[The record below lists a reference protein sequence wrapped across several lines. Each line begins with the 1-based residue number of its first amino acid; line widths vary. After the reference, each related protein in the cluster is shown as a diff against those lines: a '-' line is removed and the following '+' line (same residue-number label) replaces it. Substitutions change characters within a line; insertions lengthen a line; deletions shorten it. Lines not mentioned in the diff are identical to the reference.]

1 MPGKK
6 IIIDGYNLIKANPD
20 LFSKMSD
27 LESQRTHLLKI
38 LQSAPTLLG
47 QDILLVFDGTAV
59 HNFPASEKRG
69 RIQFIFSGRNQ
80 EADEVIQNLIRKN
93 AASQKMLVISSD
105 HSIRN
110 TARDHRV
117 AAITSQEFWK
127 TLLGNDPKI
136 SQAINHSSSI
146 NRQLSDNEVQ
156 EWLRLFQK
164 RKEYGNE
171 D

>member
-20 LFSKMSD
+20 IFSKMSD

-38 LQSAPTLLG
+38 LQSAPALLA
-47 QDILLVFDGTAV
+47 QEILLVFDGTSS
-59 HNFPASEKRG
+59 HSFPGTETKG
-69 RIQFIFSGRNQ
+69 RIQIIFSGKNQ

-93 AASQKMLVISSD
+93 AASQKIQVISSD
-105 HSIRN
+105 RSIRN
-110 TARDHRV
+110 TASDHRV
-117 AAITSQEFWK
+117 STITSHEFWRI
-127 TLLGNDPKI
+127 LLGSDPKTR
-136 SQAINHSSSI
+136 QATNDNSSS

-156 EWLRLFQK
+156 EWLKLFQK
-164 RKEYGNE
+164 REESDNE

>member
-27 LESQRTHLLKI
+27 LESQRTHILKI
-38 LQSAPTLLG
+38 LQSAPALLG
-47 QDILLVFDGTAV
+47 QDILLVFDGTSG
-59 HNFPASEKRG
+59 HNFPAAEKKG
-69 RIQFIFSGRNQ
+69 RIQFIFSGKNR

-93 AASQKMLVISSD
+93 AAGQKMLVISSD

-117 AAITSQEFWK
+117 SAITSQEFWK
-127 TLLGNDPKI
+127 TLLGSDPKTRP
-136 SQAINHSSSI
+136 ATNESSSS

-156 EWLRLFQK
+156 EWLKLFQK
-164 RKEYGNE
+164 REKSGNE